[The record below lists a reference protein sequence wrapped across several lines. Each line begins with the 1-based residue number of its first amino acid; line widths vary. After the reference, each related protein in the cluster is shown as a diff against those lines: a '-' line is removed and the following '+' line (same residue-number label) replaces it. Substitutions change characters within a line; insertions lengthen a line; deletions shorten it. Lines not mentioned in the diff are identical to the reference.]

1 MFHFVWQSQ
10 FEHQKLV
17 EQLTLQFPIVKK
29 KKRRTLTTVK
39 SKFNKMQRQKT
50 NSAALVTI
58 SLHLHTEM
66 LSEANSRRSRRVS
79 RTRLWGK
86 KEQRYRRKFAFRLY
100 ISLLFRFYLCA
111 EAMSTAKWRK
121 SLSWDKS
128 LKTANIRK
136 KNSKANLSEGQGK
149 IRNNYNEVSRNYSCL
164 HLFPITLF
172 MCTYIQM
179 YIFLYPSPPL

>member
-79 RTRLWGK
+79 RTRL
-86 KEQRYRRKFAFRLY
+86 
-100 ISLLFRFYLCA
+100 
-111 EAMSTAKWRK
+111 
-121 SLSWDKS
+121 
-128 LKTANIRK
+128 
-136 KNSKANLSEGQGK
+136 
-149 IRNNYNEVSRNYSCL
+149 
-164 HLFPITLF
+164 
-172 MCTYIQM
+172 
-179 YIFLYPSPPL
+179 